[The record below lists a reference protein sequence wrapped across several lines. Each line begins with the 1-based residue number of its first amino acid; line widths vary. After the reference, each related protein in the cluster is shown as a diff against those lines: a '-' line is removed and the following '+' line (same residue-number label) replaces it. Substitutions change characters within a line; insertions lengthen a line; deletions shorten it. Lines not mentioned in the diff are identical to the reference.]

1 MDSSD
6 SEVKF
11 KFKVRDAKKSDI
23 KTIKE
28 IYEKLYISKP
38 KEDYFNYFLSMKNVP
53 FLVAELEDKTVVGYL
68 ASRINVMKDK
78 VYIASIGV
86 LPDYANSGVEGQMIS
101 IIGDFCKSQRVKYI
115 GTHIRGTNTFLRLQF
130 KNKGFYEKLDG
141 KFKNNDDKYLYMK
154 QYVYFGTPA
163 SGNFKVTRKEPESF
177 RWGYFQPAKPEKKLP
192 PPVEGVYTISGDV
205 KYEDIPAITKMHNK
219 FMGKNRGSD
228 YFYKIYQS
236 KSNPILVVRDSNKTV
251 IGFLAARLQTKPIY
265 QVKEGKK
272 VMTQKS
278 GGVKNRLN
286 FVSMAVDDNWR
297 GQGIAKKL
305 ILALFDEA
313 NKNKKVEAI
322 FGHVRQNNV
331 SAIGLY
337 RKMGFKVRVVG
348 YYEDTKEI
356 KYEIYKR
363 IRLPDIKPFLRRHS
377 DKAAY
382 TAYFIMLHELLHSI
396 RDYE

>member
-11 KFKVRDAKKSDI
+11 KFKIRDAKESDLESI
-23 KTIKE
+23 KK

-38 KEDYFNYFLSMKNVP
+38 KDGYFNYFFSMKNVP

-86 LPDYANSGVEGQMIS
+86 LPDYANSGIEGEMIG
-101 IIGDFCKSQRVKYI
+101 IIGEFCKGQRVKYI
-115 GTHIRGTNTFLRLQF
+115 GTHIRGTNTLLRLVF

-163 SGNFKVTRKEPESF
+163 SGNFKVTRKEPDSF
-177 RWGYFQPAKPEKKLP
+177 RWGYFQPAKPEKILP
-192 PPVEGVYTISGDV
+192 VPVRGVYTISGDV

-228 YFYKIYQS
+228 YFHKIYQN
-236 KSNPILVVRDSNKTV
+236 KANPILVVRDSNKTV

-265 QVKEGKK
+265 QIKEGKK

-286 FVSMAVDDNWR
+286 FVSMAVDDKWR
-297 GQGIAKKL
+297 KKGIAKKL
-305 ILALFDEA
+305 ILALFDKA

-322 FGHVRQNNV
+322 FGHVRQNNI

-348 YYEDTKEI
+348 YYEDTNEI

-382 TAYFIMLHELLHSI
+382 TAYFIMLHELLHSV

>member
-1 MDSSD
+1 MESSD
-6 SEVKF
+6 SNIEF
-11 KFKVRDAKKSDI
+11 KFKIRDAKEDDI
-23 KTIKE
+23 KIIKK
-28 IYEKLYISKP
+28 IYETIYVSKP
-38 KEDYFNYFLSMKNVP
+38 KETYFDYFLKMDKVP
-53 FLVAELEDKTVVGYL
+53 FLVAELEDKTIIGYL
-68 ASRINVMKDK
+68 ASRINVMNDK

-86 LPDYANSGVEGQMIS
+86 LPEYANSEVEGAMIS
-101 IIGDFCKSQRVKYI
+101 IIGDSCKSQRVKYI
-115 GTHIRGTNTFLRLQF
+115 GTHIRGTNTLLRLEF

-163 SGNFKVTRKEPESF
+163 SGNFKVTRKEPENF

-192 PPVEGVYTISGDV
+192 PAVKGVYTITADV
-205 KYEDIPAITKMHNK
+205 KYDDIPSITKLHNK

-228 YFYKIYQS
+228 YFHKIYTN
-236 KSNPILVVRDSNKTV
+236 KKNPVFVVRDSNKTV
-251 IGFLAARLQTKPIY
+251 IGFLAARLQTKPVY
-265 QVKEGKK
+265 EVKDGKK
-272 VMTQKS
+272 IMSQKS

-286 FVSMAVDDNWR
+286 FVSMAVDENWR
-297 GQGIAKKL
+297 KLGIAKKL
-305 ILALFDEA
+305 IHMLYDEA
-313 NKNKKVEAI
+313 LKNKRVEAI

-363 IRLPDIKPFLRRHS
+363 IRLPDIKPFLRKHS
-377 DKAAY
+377 SKAAY
-382 TAYFIMLHELLHSI
+382 TAYFVMLHELLHSV
-396 RDYE
+396 RDYK